1 MCKVQHH
8 SLDLFEEQREVLKN
22 REKIRCNREKG
33 LFSGKPGGGGGGVEM
48 HLSQNTGQT
57 IERALFLWI

>member
-1 MCKVQHH
+1 MCKVQHY

-22 REKIRCNREKG
+22 REKIRRNREKG
-33 LFSGKPGGGGGGVEM
+33 LFIGKLGKM
-48 HLSQNTGQT
+48 HSSQNTGQT